1 MNKIQSLSHIHLPL
15 LFYILFF
22 TPIFTPIFLTYCF
35 SQYAGV
41 FGMIVSIYS
50 AYKVDLLISGR

>member
-22 TPIFTPIFLTYCF
+22 TPTFLTYCF